1 MSILNNQTGAN
12 YLRHF
17 KDTTHDSIL
26 FIDSDE
32 RLSGPTNNAT
42 YRSEEMVSSDVAML
56 AVNKVHL
63 RYNIPTINLNNAVV
77 TFFSTASG
85 LEHTVV
91 LTEGYYT
98 PATLMTE
105 LQTRLNTVS
114 GASLITFTTT
124 LLTGSTTTYTIS
136 ATGTFRFLSSSQV
149 DRGLPCTGLFP
160 MTVASASITI
170 VAKAMYTSYLD
181 FCITSLTEGQTRAN
195 SFSHYTKFPNSAHML
210 RQHTNVDRGV
220 YNDII
225 IDREIHNLHYN
236 KIRRRKLSE
245 LTIEIYDEFGSLF
258 YENNDITYLSYAL
271 EISLLS

>member
-1 MSILNNQTGAN
+1 MSILNNQVGSD
-12 YLRHF
+12 YLKHF
-17 KDTTHDSIL
+17 EDTTHDSIL
-26 FIDSDE
+26 YIDSDE

-42 YRSEEMVSSDVAML
+42 YRSEEIMRQEVARL
-56 AVNKVHL
+56 AVNKVHI

-91 LTEGYYT
+91 LNEGYYT

-105 LQTRLNTVS
+105 LQTQLNTVS

-136 ATGTFRFLSSSQV
+136 ATGTFRFLPSSQV

-160 MTVASASITI
+160 MTVASASITV
-170 VAKAMYTSYLD
+170 VAKAFYTSYLD
-181 FCITSLTEGQTRAN
+181 FCITSLKEGQTRAN
-195 SFSHYTKFPNSAHML
+195 TFSHYTKFPNSAHL
-210 RQHTNVDRGV
+210 FRQHINIDRGV
-220 YNDII
+220 YDDII
-225 IDREIHNLHYN
+225 IDQEVHNLHYN
-236 KIRRRKLSE
+236 KVRRRKLSE
-245 LTIEIYDEFGSLF
+245 LTVEVYDEFGDLF
-258 YENNDITYLSYAL
+258 YENSEISYVSYAL